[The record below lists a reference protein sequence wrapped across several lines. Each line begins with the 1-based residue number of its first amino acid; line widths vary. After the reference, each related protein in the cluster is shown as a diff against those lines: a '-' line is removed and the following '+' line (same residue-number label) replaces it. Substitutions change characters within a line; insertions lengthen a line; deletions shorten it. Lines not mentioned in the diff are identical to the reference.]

1 VIKLQRIILTK
12 GPIGALLK
20 KTKHLHLPGFAGIPL
35 YDVLKFFYRQ
45 VKTHGLQERASAVSY
60 NFIMAIPPS
69 LLFLF
74 TLIPHLPFISNQSI
88 KQQLH
93 TFIYDIIPAKTYNA
107 ELIKLVDNFM
117 DNTQFG
123 LLSIGLMLS
132 LFFSSNAM
140 MGLMRSFNKKRKTGF
155 QRRLGIHQR
164 WIAIK
169 LIVIIFGLLIAYLL
183 LLISQGAILKWLVKS
198 EFWINVIAYTR
209 WILIILL
216 IYFIIGFIYR
226 HAPAVHKR
234 WKFNTPG
241 TILAT
246 FLSMLSTLGFS
257 LYFDNFGKFNAVYG
271 SIGSIMLVMV
281 IIYVNSLSLLIGFE
295 LNVSIHSLKA
305 IAENREERES
315 AEAANPSHS

>member
-1 VIKLQRIILTK
+1 LTR
-12 GPIGALLK
+12 GPVAALLK
-20 KTKHLHLPGFAGIPL
+20 KTQHLHLPGFAGIPL
-35 YDVLKFFYRQ
+35 YDVLRFFYRQ

-93 TFIYDIIPAKTYNA
+93 TFIYDIIPAKTYNS

-123 LLSIGLMLS
+123 LLSLGLMLS

-140 MGLMRSFNKKRKTGF
+140 IGLMRSFNKKRKTGF
-155 QRRLGIHQR
+155 QKRLGIHQR

-183 LLISQGAILKWLVKS
+183 LLISQGAILKWLIKS

-209 WILIILL
+209 WALIILL

-226 HAPAVHKR
+226 YAPAVHKR

-246 FLSMLSTLGFS
+246 FLSMLSTLGLS

-295 LNVSIHSLKA
+295 LNVSIHSLKS
-305 IAENREERES
+305 IADDREGRES
-315 AEAANPSHS
+315 AEAGNMTHS